1 MGRCFNTTGLCLP
14 DKHYMVDLTGRVDC
28 IVKRYIDTKSYFVIN
43 RARQFG
49 KTTLLEALYN
59 KLKDD
64 YVVINISFEG
74 KEDFFTSLL
83 TLAEGLF
90 FSFRNALSY
99 DYPDLAEIFTG
110 SANTLLPLQDL
121 SERLTTLCRK
131 AEKGVIL
138 MVDEVDRAS
147 DYATFLSFLG
157 MLRDKFLERQ
167 KGRQPAF
174 SSVIL
179 AGVHDI
185 KNLKMKL
192 RPEEQHQYNSP
203 WNIAADFDVDMSF
216 SPDDIAGMLSE
227 YDNDHHTGMDIIGVA
242 KLIYD
247 YTSGYPYLTSRIC
260 KLIDETPFAWNE
272 QGVEDAVK
280 VILNESNTL
289 FDDMFKRLAENKSL
303 SDMICDILFSGK
315 SYAFTRYDYETDIG
329 TMFGLVADN
338 NGQLVISNRIYETM
352 LYNYYLHSYRKS
364 GQYASADY
372 DRNQF
377 IKNGQLDMDVVM
389 SKFVEHFTEVY
400 GDSDDSFVEE
410 NGRRL
415 FLLYLKPIINGT
427 GNYYVEAR
435 TRDMRRTDVIVDY
448 KGKRF
453 IIELK
458 IWHGDEYNHRGEEQL
473 AGYLEYYNEN
483 KGWLLSFNFNKNKTV
498 GVKTI
503 ECGDRTIV
511 EAVV

>member
-1 MGRCFNTTGLCLP
+1 MSKCFNTTGLCLP
-14 DKHYMVDLTGRVDC
+14 EKHYMVDLTKRVDS
-28 IVKRYIDTKSYFVIN
+28 IVSKYIDTKSYFVIN

-59 KLKDD
+59 RLKED
-64 YVVINISFEG
+64 YVIISISFEG
-74 KEDFFTSLL
+74 KEDYFVSLQ

-90 FSFRNALSY
+90 FSFRNALGN
-99 DYPDLAEIFTG
+99 YPDLAEIFGG
-110 SANTLLPLQDL
+110 SANSLLPLQDL
-121 SERLTTLCRK
+121 SERITTLCRI
-131 AEKGVIL
+131 AEKEVIL

-147 DYATFLSFLG
+147 NYSTFLSFLG

-185 KNLKMKL
+185 KNLKLKL
-192 RPEEQHQYNSP
+192 RPEEQRQYNSP
-203 WNIAADFDVDMSF
+203 WNIAADFDIDMSF
-216 SPDDIAGMLSE
+216 SVRDIEGMLCE
-227 YDNDHHTGMDIIGVA
+227 YEADHRTKMDIGSIA
-242 KLIYD
+242 QLIHD

-260 KLIDETPFAWNE
+260 KLIDETPFEWNE
-272 QGVEDAVK
+272 RGVEEAVK

-289 FDDMFKRLAENKSL
+289 FDDMFKRIAENNSL
-303 SDMICDILFSGK
+303 SDMLCDILFSGK

-329 TMFGLVADN
+329 TMFGLVAN
-338 NGQLVISNRIYETM
+338 HEGQLVISNRIYETM
-352 LYNYYLHSYRKS
+352 LYNYFLHRYRKS
-364 GQYASADY
+364 GKYASPDY

-377 IKNGQLDMDVVM
+377 INNGQLDMDLVM
-389 SKFVEHFTEVY
+389 RKFVDYFTEIY
-400 GDSDDSFVEE
+400 GDSEQSFIEE

-427 GNYYVEAR
+427 GNYYIEAR
-435 TRDMRRTDVIVDY
+435 TRDLHRTDVIVDY
-448 KGKRF
+448 KGKRY

-458 IWHGDEYNHRGEEQL
+458 IWHGDEYNRRGEEQL
-473 AGYLEYYNEN
+473 AGYLDFYGEN
-483 KGWLLSFNFNKNKTV
+483 KGWLLSFNFNKNKAV
-498 GVKTI
+498 GIKSI
-503 ECGDRTIV
+503 NCGDKVIV